1 MIGDK
6 NVIARL
12 IILTV
17 CLTWLVQ
24 RQWGTICRLP
34 LSFKPRTDTIFINS
48 QSTDTRAMFL
58 EFCLEKVRIL
68 NAKAPIIQYVQKVH
82 DI

>member
-1 MIGDK
+1 M
-6 NVIARL
+6 ARL

-34 LSFKPRTDTIFINS
+34 LSFKPRTVTIFMNS

-58 EFCLEKVRIL
+58 EFFQEKRKNCGRKGSYI
-68 NAKAPIIQYVQKVH
+68 KYVKKVH

>member
-6 NVIARL
+6 NVMARL

-34 LSFKPRTDTIFINS
+34 LSFKPRTDTIFMNS

-58 EFCLEKVRIL
+58 EFFLEKRKNCGREGSYHSVF
-68 NAKAPIIQYVQKVH
+68 QKVH
-82 DI
+82 NI